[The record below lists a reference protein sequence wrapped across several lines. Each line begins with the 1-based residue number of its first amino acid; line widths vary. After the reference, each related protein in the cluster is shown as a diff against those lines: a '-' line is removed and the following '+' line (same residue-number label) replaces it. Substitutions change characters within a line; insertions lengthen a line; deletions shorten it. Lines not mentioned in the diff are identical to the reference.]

1 MTYLLV
7 LGLCLVAQKQ
17 NAQNFNITIDHVSDE
32 SLLCPGYTDDDDGD
46 VGRSILVLEDG
57 FLILGGSWIPELC
70 GWTAIVI
77 WKTDFN
83 GNVLW
88 QKVYGEEG
96 FEYFGGL
103 WGHLLK
109 TLDGNFAFVGSI
121 NNTFT
126 EDSDAFLMK
135 FDENGDSLW
144 LKTYGGPLGDI
155 AYRGKQLPDGGFI
168 FTGTT
173 RNFGNA
179 GFDNTDIYVVRTDSE
194 GEVIWQKGYG
204 LGGYELG
211 ASVVLTP
218 DGGFIIGG
226 DREGAGF

>member
-1 MTYLLV
+1 
-7 LGLCLVAQKQ
+7 
-17 NAQNFNITIDHVSDE
+17 
-32 SLLCPGYTDDDDGD
+32 
-46 VGRSILVLEDG
+46 
-57 FLILGGSWIPELC
+57 
-70 GWTAIVI
+70 
-77 WKTDFN
+77 
-83 GNVLW
+83 
-88 QKVYGEEG
+88 
-96 FEYFGGL
+96 
-103 WGHLLK
+103 
-109 TLDGNFAFVGSI
+109 
-121 NNTFT
+121 
-126 EDSDAFLMK
+126 MK
-135 FDENGDSLW
+135 NGDSLW

-226 DREGAGF
+226 DREGAGFNDDTHIFKIDSAGIIQWKKNVWTSYIVRLSGDHY